1 MQWTSVV
8 SDDMQAAAVQRA
20 TELGHTHMHTVVYW
34 GYTRVYG
41 VYQPPGFLTAYTH
54 LIDHRLRIH
63 TSIFS
68 NTPLHACR
76 NEPPFLM
83 CY

>member
-34 GYTRVYG
+34 GYTRVY
-41 VYQPPGFLTAYTH
+41 QPPGFLTAYTH
-54 LIDHRLRIH
+54 LIDHK
-63 TSIFS
+63 
-68 NTPLHACR
+68 
-76 NEPPFLM
+76 
-83 CY
+83 